1 MRASARIP
9 GGVNSP
15 VRAFAAVGGTPRF
28 MAQGNGARLRDVDG
42 LDYVDLCMSWGPLPL
57 GHAHAEVVAA
67 IFRAAAGGTSFGAA
81 TEGEVEFAE
90 VLCAALPS
98 VELVRLVSSGT
109 EATLSALRVARAFTR
124 RDKIIKFDGGYHG
137 HVDALLVA
145 AGSGAATLGVPSSP
159 GVPAAVAADTVVCPY
174 NDLEAVRAACE
185 RLPGA
190 IAAII
195 VEPVAGNMGLVP
207 PEPGFLPGLRAVAD
221 EAGALLI
228 FDEVITG
235 FRLAYG
241 GAQGLYGVRP
251 DLTCLGKVIGGGL
264 PIGAYGGRAEI
275 MRLVAPAGPVYQAGT
290 LSGNPLAV
298 AAGLTTLRILQ
309 RPGTYA
315 DLGARGAGLAEA
327 LRTAAVAAGAGPAV
341 SVAQLGSMLTVF
353 FRSTVPRDMAE
364 AGGSDRAAYAR
375 FFHAMLRHGVY
386 LPPAQLECAFLSL
399 AHGPAE
405 IDQVVHAAR
414 AAFSEALA
422 PGPEPLSSG

>member
-221 EAGALLI
+221 EAGALLV

-264 PIGAYGGRAEI
+264 PVGAYGGRADL
-275 MRLVAPAGPVYQAGT
+275 MGQVAPAGPVYQAGT
-290 LSGNPLAV
+290 LAGNPLAV
-298 AAGLTTLRILQ
+298 QAGLATLRVLS
-309 RPGTYA
+309 RPGTY
-315 DLGARGAGLAEA
+315 EA
-327 LRTAAVAAGAGPAV
+327 LALAGAQAAKILRDASARAGVTCQVVQDA
-341 SVAQLGSMLTVF
+341 SLLTPF
-353 FRSTVPRDMAE
+353 FCVDAPWDLASALRADT
-364 AGGSDRAAYAR
+364 AAYAR
-375 FFHAMLRHGVY
+375 VFHAMLAAGVY
-386 LPPAQLECAFLSL
+386 LPPAQFECAFLSL
-399 AHGPAE
+399 AHGREEMA
-405 IDQVVHAAR
+405 ILAQAAAGAF
-414 AAFSEALA
+414 AAVADGA
-422 PGPEPLSSG
+422 GG